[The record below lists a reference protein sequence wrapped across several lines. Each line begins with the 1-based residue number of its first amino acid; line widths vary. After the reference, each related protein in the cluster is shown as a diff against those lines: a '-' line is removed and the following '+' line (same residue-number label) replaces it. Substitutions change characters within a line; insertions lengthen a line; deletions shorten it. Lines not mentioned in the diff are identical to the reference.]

1 VFSYSASLEVLLEF
15 IREVIEDMEDTEIKS
30 RDCEDL
36 RENWTD
42 LVLQEKSL
50 EKNLTGKICEKSL
63 LFLQYS
69 SVNPAE

>member
-1 VFSYSASLEVLLEF
+1 MFSCSTSPEVLLEF

-36 RENWTD
+36 PENWTD

-50 EKNLTGKICEKSL
+50 KKI
-63 LFLQYS
+63 
-69 SVNPAE
+69 